1 MDISVTS
8 INASRRARQRGF
20 TLVEML
26 AVIAVM
32 LIVLRLTLPS
42 LDGLLGSDAEGM
54 ARTQLIGDLNKA
66 RSMALERGGAVQ
78 VVFMPLYGDILSIDK
93 NNKINN
99 NAKALY
105 FSSNP
110 DANRLLGS
118 QLVAY
123 ALYSESQPGDQPGRP
138 SPKWLTDWK
147 FLPSGYFLS
156 SQDLNASCPSRVRV
170 KNLANN
176 SPYFNYE
183 LELPAIAYNSRG
195 QLKGG
200 GLKGVYLPVIKGGV
214 FPPVKD
220 QNGNYSVTSADP
232 PDQSSIINL
241 ERYWLR
247 VGAVTGRAVVEELSE
262 AEAAAGLDLS
272 DRLNSKYDV
281 YIYNAPEWPVKFN
294 SKISINLN
302 NSWYRANWA
311 GNGPW
316 SISNGGYTIPTTAG
330 LVYSQVPTKR
340 QAVQLKWQ
348 LERIAAGVGNKKIGV
363 RIDSVK

>member
-78 VVFMPLYGDILSIDK
+78 VVFMPLYGDILSIDN

-123 ALYSESQPGDQPGRP
+123 ALYSESQPGDQPGKP

-156 SQDLNASCPSRVRV
+156 SQDLYASCPSRVRV

-176 SPYFNYE
+176 SPYFNGE
-183 LELPAIAYNSRG
+183 LEMPAIAYNSRG
-195 QLKGG
+195 QLKGA

-214 FPPVKD
+214 FPPIKD

-272 DRLNSKYDV
+272 DRLNSTYNV
-281 YIYNAPEWPVKFN
+281 YIYNAPEWPADFDRRIPRN
-294 SKISINLN
+294 SR
-302 NSWYRANWA
+302 YRSGWN

-316 SISNGGYTIPTTAG
+316 AISKGGYIVPAGFG

-340 QAVQLKWQ
+340 DAVQLKWQ

>member
-8 INASRRARQRGF
+8 IKASRRARQRGF

-78 VVFMPLYGDILSIDK
+78 VVFMPLYGDILSKD
-93 NNKINN
+93 N

-123 ALYSESQPGDQPGRP
+123 ALYSESQPGDQPGKP

-147 FLPSGYFLS
+147 YLPSGYFLS
-156 SQDLNASCPSRVRV
+156 SQDLNASCPSSVRVR
-170 KNLANN
+170 NLANN
-176 SPYFNYE
+176 SQDFNGE

-200 GLKGVYLPVIKGGV
+200 GLRGVYLPVIKGGV

-220 QNGNYSVTSADP
+220 QNGKYSVTSADP
-232 PDQSSIINL
+232 PDQSSIKNL

-247 VGAVTGRAVVEELSE
+247 VGAVTGRAAVEELSE

-281 YIYNAPEWPVKFN
+281 YIYNAPEWPADFDL
-294 SKISINLN
+294 KIPRNIF
-302 NSWYRANWA
+302 YRTNWA

-316 SISNGGYTIPTTAG
+316 SISKGGYVVPFG
-330 LVYSQVPTKR
+330 QGMVYSQVPTKR
-340 QAVQLKWQ
+340 DAVQLKWQ
-348 LERIAAGVGNKKIGV
+348 LERIAGGVGNKKIGV

>member
-1 MDISVTS
+1 MNTVR
-8 INASRRARQRGF
+8 AHQKAVLLRQSRKAF

-78 VVFMPLYGDILSIDK
+78 LVFMPLYDDILPR
-93 NNKINN
+93 N
-99 NAKALY
+99 NAKTSY

-118 QLVAY
+118 QLIGY
-123 ALYSESQPGDQPGRP
+123 ALYSESQPGDQPGKP

-156 SQDLNASCPSRVRV
+156 SQDLYASCPSRVRV
-170 KNLANN
+170 RNLANN
-176 SPYFNYE
+176 SPYFNGE

-195 QLKGG
+195 QLKGA
-200 GLKGVYLPVIKGGV
+200 GLKGVYLSVIMGGV

-281 YIYNAPEWPVKFN
+281 YIYNAPEWPADFN
-294 SKISINLN
+294 SRIRNSLN

-316 SISNGGYTIPTTAG
+316 PISNGGYTIPTTAG
-330 LVYSQVPTKR
+330 LVYSQVSTKR

>member
-8 INASRRARQRGF
+8 IKASRRARQRGF

-78 VVFMPLYGDILSIDK
+78 VVFMPLYGDILSIDN

-123 ALYSESQPGDQPGRP
+123 ALYSESQPGDQPGKP

-147 FLPSGYFLS
+147 YLPSGYFLT
-156 SQDLNASCPSRVRV
+156 SQDLYASCPSRVRV
-170 KNLANN
+170 RNLVNN
-176 SPYFNYE
+176 SPYFNGE

-214 FPPVKD
+214 FSPVKD

-232 PDQSSIINL
+232 PDQSSIKNL

-272 DRLNSKYDV
+272 DRLNSTYNV
-281 YIYNAPEWPVKFN
+281 YIYNAPEWPVDFN
-294 SKISINLN
+294 SRIRNNLN
-302 NSWYRANWA
+302 NSWYRANWV

>member
-8 INASRRARQRGF
+8 IKASRRARQRGF

-42 LDGLLGSDAEGM
+42 LDGLLGSEAEGM

-66 RSMALERGGAVQ
+66 RSMALERGGAVH
-78 VVFMPLYGDILSIDK
+78 VVFMPLYEDIFP
-93 NNKINN
+93 INN
-99 NAKALY
+99 AAKNLY
-105 FSSNP
+105 FLSNP

-123 ALYSESQPGDQPGRP
+123 ALYSESQPGDQPGKP

-156 SQDLNASCPSRVRV
+156 SQDLHASCPSRVRV
-170 KNLANN
+170 RNLANN
-176 SPYFNYE
+176 SPYFNGE

-220 QNGNYSVTSADP
+220 QNGKYSVTSADP
-232 PDQSSIINL
+232 PDQSSIKNL

-281 YIYNAPEWPVKFN
+281 YIYNAPEWPADFDL
-294 SKISINLN
+294 KIPRNRL
-302 NSWYRANWA
+302 YRANWA

-316 SISNGGYTIPTTAG
+316 SISNGGYIIPTTAG
-330 LVYSQVPTKR
+330 LVYSQVQTKR
-340 QAVQLKWQ
+340 LAVQLKWQ
-348 LERIAAGVGNKKIGV
+348 LERIAAGVGNKKIVVG
-363 RIDSVK
+363 IESAK

>member
-1 MDISVTS
+1 MNTLATNQKTVL
-8 INASRRARQRGF
+8 ARQRQHAF

-54 ARTQLIGDLNKA
+54 ARTQLIGELNKA
-66 RSMALERGGAVQ
+66 RSMALERGGSVQ
-78 VVFMPLYGDILSIDK
+78 VVFMPLYDDILPR
-93 NNKINN
+93 N
-99 NAKALY
+99 NAKAFY
-105 FSSNP
+105 FSSNS
-110 DANRLLGS
+110 DANRMLGA
-118 QLVAY
+118 QLVGY
-123 ALYSESQPGDQPGRP
+123 ALYSESQPGDQPGKP
-138 SPKWLTDWK
+138 TPKWLTDWE

-156 SQDLNASCPSRVRV
+156 SEDLYASCPSRVRV

-176 SPYFNYE
+176 SQDFNGE

-195 QLKGG
+195 QLKGA
-200 GLKGVYLPVIKGGV
+200 GLRGVYLPVIKGGV

-220 QNGNYSVTSADP
+220 QNGKYSVTSADP
-232 PDQSSIINL
+232 PDQSSIKNL

-281 YIYNAPEWPVKFN
+281 YIYNAPEWPADFN
-294 SKISINLN
+294 SQIPKN

-311 GNGPW
+311 GNPPW
-316 SISNGGYTIPTTAG
+316 SVSNGGYTIPTTAG

-340 QAVQLKWQ
+340 DAVQLKWQ
-348 LERIAAGVGNKKIGV
+348 LERIAGGGGNKKIGV